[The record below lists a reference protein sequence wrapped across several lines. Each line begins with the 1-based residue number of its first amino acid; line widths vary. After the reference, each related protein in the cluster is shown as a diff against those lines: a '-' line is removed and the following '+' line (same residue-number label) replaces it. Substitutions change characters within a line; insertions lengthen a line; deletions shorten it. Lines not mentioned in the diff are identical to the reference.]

1 MGPNPMFGNFR
12 RLFARRDGAATV
24 AGTAARAVSQTIPLR
39 RLWWA
44 AILLLGLSASAV
56 VWTIWQLRADAISAA
71 ISETGN
77 IASVLAVQ
85 LSRSLKSIDTVLL
98 EIKQSTERQG
108 INSRADF
115 QAAIDH
121 PEFQESLA
129 EDLARLPQV
138 FSIAI
143 ADREGQIVISTAGW
157 MATRFNVAGRD
168 FFWKARDRQDGQ
180 LTTSIPAISRLNDKQ
195 TIVFARRLED
205 SKGNFVGIVFAGVNT
220 KYFEDVYGAVQ
231 SVHSLL
237 FTLLDPDGTIL
248 FRYPDGANA
257 AGKEL
262 SNKASWLDAVSKG
275 GTGFRVFGQADGNIR
290 YVSIRK
296 VLEYPLIVDISVTE
310 AKALAIWGQRAAA
323 IGLGSAIFLLFSIY
337 LLRAMTRQVRLL
349 SNSEASLAQKSQQLD
364 AALNNMSQGVAMF
377 DGQQRL
383 IISNTQLAKIY
394 RLTPEQ
400 TNPGTSFRAILEAR
414 AAVGS
419 VPMDVPHFVTDSL
432 DQVSRVGLSQSLYE
446 LRDGRTI
453 AVSLQAMDGGG
464 WVSIHQDITAQK
476 RTEAELERL
485 ARHDTLT
492 GLAQRSL
499 FTEKANAAV
508 ARMRRHGETFSV
520 LMLDLDR
527 FKTVNDSLGHPAGD
541 VMLREI
547 ARRLLNTVREVDCVA
562 RFGGD
567 EFAVLQA
574 PCKDQKTS
582 AIALSDRILAA
593 ITEPYDFNGRK
604 LVLETSIGIALAP
617 QDGDD
622 VDSLVKHADLALYR
636 AKTEGR
642 NRYCFFNA
650 SMEVE
655 ARNRRDLEDDMRR
668 ALSHGEFE
676 LHYQTIVDLESRQ
689 CCGAEA
695 LVRWRDPER
704 GLVLPSRFIPV
715 AEDSGL
721 IVPLSEWI
729 LRQACADANKWPPR
743 FKVAVNLS
751 PAQFKHG
758 DLLGVLKSALN
769 DTGLPPERLELEITE
784 TVLLENNAE
793 NLAILRDIKNL
804 GVAIVLD
811 DFGIGYSSMTYLRM
825 FPFDRIKIDQTF
837 IQNMTHH
844 AADAAI
850 VCSIAGLGRNL
861 GIATV
866 AEGVET
872 KEQLIALRAA
882 GCQLAQGYLFSRPV
896 PASELAFDRPIAL
909 RQDPRAA

>member
-1 MGPNPMFGNFR
+1 MGPNPMFGDVR
-12 RLFARRDGAATV
+12 RLFARHDSAATV
-24 AGTAARAVSQTIPLR
+24 SETAAGAVVQTIPLR

-56 VWTIWQLRADAISAA
+56 VWTIWQLRTDAISGAV
-71 ISETGN
+71 SETGN
-77 IASVLAVQ
+77 IASVLAGQ

-98 EIKQSTERQG
+98 EVKGSVESQG
-108 INSRADF
+108 IESPWAF
-115 QAAIDH
+115 QAAIERSAF
-121 PEFQESLA
+121 PEMLA
-129 EDLARLPQV
+129 KYLARLPQV

-143 ADREGQIVISTAGW
+143 ADREGQIVVSTAGW
-157 MATRFNVAGRD
+157 TATRFNVSSRD
-168 FFWKARDRQDGQ
+168 FFWKARDRRDGQ
-180 LTTSIPAISRLNDKQ
+180 LTASIPAVNRINNKQ
-195 TIVFARRLED
+195 TIVFSRRLED
-205 SKGNFVGIVFAGVNT
+205 SKGDFVGIVLAGVNT
-220 KYFEDVYGAVQ
+220 EYFEDIYGAIQ

-237 FTLLDPDGTIL
+237 FTLLDPDGIIL
-248 FRYPDGANA
+248 FRHPDGANA
-257 AGKEL
+257 AGKAL
-262 SNKASWLDAVSKG
+262 SNKAIWLDTLSKG
-275 GTGFRVFGQADGNIR
+275 DGGFRVFGQADGNIR

-296 VLEYPLIVDISVTE
+296 VPEYPLIVDISVTE
-310 AKALAIWGQRAAA
+310 ATTLAVWRQRAAA

-349 SNSEASLAQKSQQLD
+349 SNSEASLAQKSRQLD

-394 RLTPEQ
+394 RLTPGQ
-400 TNPGTSFRAILEAR
+400 TKPGTPFRAILEAR

-419 VPMDVPHFVTDSL
+419 VPRDVRNFVTDSL
-432 DQVSRVGLSQSLYE
+432 DQVSRVGLSHSLYE
-446 LRDGRTI
+446 LRDGRTVS
-453 AVSLQAMDGGG
+453 VSLQPMDGGG
-464 WVSIHQDITAQK
+464 WVSIHQDITTQK
-476 RTEAELERL
+476 RIEAELERL
-485 ARHDTLT
+485 ASHDALT
-492 GLAQRSL
+492 GLANRSL
-499 FTEKANAAV
+499 FAEKASAAL

-527 FKTVNDSLGHPAGD
+527 FKTVNDSFGHPVGD
-541 VMLREI
+541 AMLREI
-547 ARRLLNTVREVDCVA
+547 ARRLLNTAREVDCVA

-574 PCKDQKTS
+574 PCKDQK
-582 AIALSDRILAA
+582 AGVIALADRILAA

-604 LVLETSIGIALAP
+604 LILETSIGIALAP

-622 VDSLVKHADLALYR
+622 VDALVKHADLALYR

-642 NRYCFFNA
+642 NRYCFFTA
-650 SMEVE
+650 ALEAE
-655 ARNRRDLEDDMRR
+655 ARNRRELEDDMRK
-668 ALSHGEFE
+668 ALMRHEFE
-676 LHYQTIVDLESRQ
+676 LHYQTIVNLESRQ

-695 LVRWRDPER
+695 LMRWRHPER
-704 GLVLPSRFIPV
+704 GVVLPDQFIPV

-721 IVPLSEWI
+721 IVSLGEWI
-729 LRQACADANKWPPR
+729 LRQACADATKWPSR

-751 PAQFKHG
+751 PTQFKHG
-758 DLLGVLKSALN
+758 DLLGILKSALA

-784 TVLLENNAE
+784 TVLLQNNAE
-793 NLAILRDIKNL
+793 NLAVLREIKNL

-811 DFGIGYSSMTYLRM
+811 DFGTGYSSMTYLQM
-825 FPFDRIKIDQTF
+825 FPFDRIKIDRTF
-837 IQNMTHH
+837 IQNIMHH

-850 VCSIAGLGRNL
+850 VCGIAGLGRNL

-872 KEQLIALRAA
+872 EEQLSAVRAA
-882 GCQLAQGYLFSRPV
+882 GCQLAQGHLFSRPV
-896 PASELAFDRPIAL
+896 PASELAFDRPIVL